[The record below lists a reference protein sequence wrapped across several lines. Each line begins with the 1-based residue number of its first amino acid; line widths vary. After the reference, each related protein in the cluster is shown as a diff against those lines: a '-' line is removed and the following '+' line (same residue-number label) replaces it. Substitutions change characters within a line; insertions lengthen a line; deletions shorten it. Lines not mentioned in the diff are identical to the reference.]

1 MIDIKQK
8 IFRYLY
14 NNLKPSDIEKKE
26 EIIKKLFAKRSRSRS
41 KISNYN
47 QRVLPAKS
55 CCPLLLGIFQLLVV
69 TITYIT
75 LLLKSLKIDSKAS
88 LFYIIHGQIFLHYCN
103 LIIYKKIYITLDYFF
118 KNLQILVDVVVFF
131 IY

>member
-1 MIDIKQK
+1 MSNNIKCNPIYIKADDIWFVLSKFCA
-8 IFRYLY
+8 IR
-14 NNLKPSDIEKKE
+14 N
-26 EIIKKLFAKRSRSRS
+26 RS
-41 KISNYN
+41 KISNYSY
-47 QRVLPAKS
+47 RVLPAKS

-88 LFYIIHGQIFLHYCN
+88 LFYIILLHYCN